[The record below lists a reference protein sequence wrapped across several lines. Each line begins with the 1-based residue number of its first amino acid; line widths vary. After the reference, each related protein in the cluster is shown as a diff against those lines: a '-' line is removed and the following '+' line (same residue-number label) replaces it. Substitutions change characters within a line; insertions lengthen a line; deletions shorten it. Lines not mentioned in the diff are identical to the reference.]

1 MILVIGANGNIG
13 SAVVPALL
21 DRGESVRVLVRDSSK
36 AQTAFGD
43 RVEIIEGDLGD
54 GAAVE
59 AALNGVDKVFLNTP
73 SLDGFVDLQRPFIDA
88 AAAAGVSH
96 LVRISVMGADAA
108 SPISYAR
115 GHAALDAH
123 LASSALPWTI
133 LAPSGFFQ
141 NLLSSAET
149 IKQGAIYGS
158 AGDGAVGFIDT
169 RDIAEVAAAIL
180 TSDGHEGQTHV
191 LTGGRAITYSEIA
204 AAFQAELGH
213 DVAYVDVPPE
223 AFAQNLRGFGLP
235 DSQIKD
241 ILALFEVFKAGYAAI
256 VTPEV
261 AELLGRE
268 PRTIA
273 DFAHDYR
280 AVVS

>member
-1 MILVIGANGNIG
+1 MILVTGANGTIG

-21 DRGESVRVLVRDSSK
+21 DRGESVRVLVRDSTK
-36 AQTAFGD
+36 AQSAFGD
-43 RVEIIEGDLGD
+43 RVEIVEGDLGD

-59 AALNGVDKVFLNTP
+59 AALDGVEKVFLNTP
-73 SLDGFVDLQRPFIDA
+73 SLEGFVDLQRTVIDA
-88 AAAAGVSH
+88 AATAGVSH
-96 LVRISVMGADAA
+96 LVRISVMGADIA

-115 GHAALDAH
+115 GHAELDAY
-123 LASSALPWTI
+123 LASTSLPWTI

-149 IKQGAIYGS
+149 IRQGAIYGS

-169 RDIAEVAAAIL
+169 RDIADVAAVIL
-180 TSDGHEGQTHV
+180 TSDGHKGQTHV

-223 AFAQNLRGFGLP
+223 AFGENLRGFGLP

-261 AELLGRE
+261 AELLGRR

-273 DFAHDYR
+273 DFVHDYR

>member
-149 IKQGAIYGS
+149 IK
-158 AGDGAVGFIDT
+158 
-169 RDIAEVAAAIL
+169 
-180 TSDGHEGQTHV
+180 
-191 LTGGRAITYSEIA
+191 
-204 AAFQAELGH
+204 
-213 DVAYVDVPPE
+213 
-223 AFAQNLRGFGLP
+223 
-235 DSQIKD
+235 
-241 ILALFEVFKAGYAAI
+241 
-256 VTPEV
+256 
-261 AELLGRE
+261 
-268 PRTIA
+268 
-273 DFAHDYR
+273 
-280 AVVS
+280 

>member
-1 MILVIGANGNIG
+1 MILVIGANGTIG

-21 DRGESVRVLVRDSSK
+21 DRGESVRVLVRDRAK

-59 AALNGVDKVFLNTP
+59 AALSGADKVFLNTP
-73 SLDGFVDLQRPFIDA
+73 SLDGFVDLQRPLIDA

-96 LVRISVMGADAA
+96 LVRISVIGADAA

-180 TSDGHEGQTHV
+180 TSDGHEGQTHL
-191 LTGGRAITYSEIA
+191 LTGGRAITYAEIA

>member
-1 MILVIGANGNIG
+1 MILVTGANGNIG

-21 DRGESVRVLVRDSSK
+21 ERGAPVRVLVRDNAK
-36 AQTAFGD
+36 AQNAFGD
-43 RVEIIEGDLGD
+43 QVEIIQGDLSD
-54 GAAVE
+54 AAAVA
-59 AALNGVDKVFLNTP
+59 AALDGVDKVFLNTP
-73 SLDGFVDLQRPFIDA
+73 SLDGFVDLQRPLIDA
-88 AAAAGVSH
+88 AAQSGVTH
-96 LVRISVMGADAA
+96 LVRVSVLGADLG

-123 LASSALPWTI
+123 LATTSLPWTV
-133 LAPSGFFQ
+133 LAPSGYFQ

-158 AGDGAVGFIDT
+158 AGDGAVGFLDT
-169 RDIAEVAAAIL
+169 RDIAEVAATVL
-180 TSDGHEGQTHV
+180 TTDGHAGTTYV
-191 LTGGRAITYSEIA
+191 LTGGKAVTYAEIA
-204 AAFQAELGH
+204 AAFQSELGH

-235 DSQIKD
+235 DGQVAD
-241 ILALFEVFKAGYAAI
+241 ILALFEVFKAGYAAT
-256 VTPEV
+256 VTPDV
-261 AELLGRE
+261 AQLLGRA

-280 AVVS
+280 GALS